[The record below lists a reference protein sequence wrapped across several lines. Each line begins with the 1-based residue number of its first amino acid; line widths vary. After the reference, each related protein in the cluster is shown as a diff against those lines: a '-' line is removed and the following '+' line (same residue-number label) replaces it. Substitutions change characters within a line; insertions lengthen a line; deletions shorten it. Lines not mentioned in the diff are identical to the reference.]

1 MRRCGTPTADG
12 GSVARTV
19 ELFVGRVLM
28 PRSVVECAKR
38 VVRLGCGAC
47 GRGEERRSSK
57 EGNPHRRFGPRS
69 YVRAVRSVRSRCGLT
84 RADARDPHM
93 ARMTCLSV
101 ECARVRAL
109 HGGRVRPVRKC
120 GHARCSPPRRRACHA
135 RRISCHACAGA
146 YARTLGRS
154 GGTAADPSPET
165 SGSGRSSRLRCTAT
179 GLYVLA
185 RIAPGSR
192 HRIRL

>member
-69 YVRAVRSVRSRCGLT
+69 YVRAVRSVRSRAL
-84 RADARDPHM
+84 RPHPRRRSRPAYGSNDM
-93 ARMTCLSV
+93 PH
-101 ECARVRAL
+101 ARVRAL

-135 RRISCHACAGA
+135 RRISASAATHAPVRMRGLSDDRAGRRRTRRRRPQALDGALGCAV
-146 YARTLGRS
+146 R
-154 GGTAADPSPET
+154 
-165 SGSGRSSRLRCTAT
+165 RLDFTC
-179 GLYVLA
+179 
-185 RIAPGSR
+185 
-192 HRIRL
+192 

>member
-93 ARMTCLSV
+93 ARMTCLM
-101 ECARVRAL
+101 RGHGVRAL
-109 HGGRVRPVRKC
+109 HGGRVRPVASAAMHDAVRRDD
-120 GHARCSPPRRRACHA
+120 ARATHGASA
-135 RRISCHACAGA
+135 AGA
-146 YARTLGRS
+146 YAAISDDRAGRRRTRRRRPQALDGALGCAVR
-154 GGTAADPSPET
+154 
-165 SGSGRSSRLRCTAT
+165 RLDFTC
-179 GLYVLA
+179 
-185 RIAPGSR
+185 
-192 HRIRL
+192 